1 MVFRGRMQLKRSMS
15 WVNIRAGCLK
25 ERKQCLGMR
34 VNWRLCYQAIL
45 AESCIYGDLI
55 AGLNL
60 RERRH
65 WVGNH
70 MDLVSGRLF
79 LRTVK

>member
-1 MVFRGRMQLKRSMS
+1 MAFRGRMQLKRSMS

-34 VNWRLCYQAIL
+34 VNWQLYYQAIL
-45 AESCIYGDLI
+45 AESYIYGALI
-55 AGLNL
+55 AGLSL
-60 RERRH
+60 RERRN

-70 MDLVSGRLF
+70 MDRVSGRLF